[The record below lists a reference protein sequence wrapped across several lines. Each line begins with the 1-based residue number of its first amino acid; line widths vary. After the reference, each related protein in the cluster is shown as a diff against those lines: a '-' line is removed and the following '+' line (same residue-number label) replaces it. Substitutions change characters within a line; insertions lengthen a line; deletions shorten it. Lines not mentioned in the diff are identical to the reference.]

1 MKKRLFLLFILIS
14 VIFLS
19 LSCEIQ
25 IYFKPH
31 EPGIYIDEDA
41 LAKFHETRQSWLDS
55 GIKNYS
61 YTYVCNSNQYYE
73 EDNVFEVIVT
83 DGDVSSYELIKYEGK
98 YKKDMSQKQWE
109 ELIDWYYNYVI
120 DGEPYFLLIEN
131 IYKRIDES
139 IYESENK
146 LKDFPETYYANFNLE
161 FDDNTGIICVYEEEN
176 MNMTKTEEKYAHK
189 MNIKIENFRIIE

>member
-14 VIFLS
+14 VMFLS

-31 EPGIYIDEDA
+31 EPGVYIDENA
-41 LAKFHETRQSWLDS
+41 LEKFYETRQSWLDS

-73 EDNVFEVIVT
+73 NDNVFEVIVT
-83 DGDVSSYELIKYEGK
+83 DGDVSSYELIKYKGK
-98 YKKDMSQKQWE
+98 YKKDMSQKQWDNY
-109 ELIDWYYNYVI
+109 IDWYYNYEI

-139 IYESENK
+139 IAQSEI
-146 LKDFPETYYANFNLE
+146 DFKNLPETYYANFNLE

-176 MNMTKTEEKYAHK
+176 MIMTKTEEKYAYK